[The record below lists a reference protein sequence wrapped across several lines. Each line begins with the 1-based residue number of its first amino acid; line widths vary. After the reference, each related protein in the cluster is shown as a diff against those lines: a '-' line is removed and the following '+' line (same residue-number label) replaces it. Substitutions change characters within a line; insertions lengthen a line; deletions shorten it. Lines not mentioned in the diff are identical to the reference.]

1 MPHTCIR
8 FRRHERGKW
17 TSDRD
22 GGAACKLLLALVC
35 TCNLSANQL
44 TKMSGEPLEVC
55 AVRM

>member
-35 TCNLSANQL
+35 TCRLTSF

-55 AVRM
+55 ALRL